1 MAVVKRRYPPG
12 VTIHHSHPFADPPS
26 ARDAIRAF
34 RGRLASGVTL
44 WTAVG
49 ERRPAGLTVSSL
61 MVANG
66 VPPRVLALLDPLSD
80 LCEALLASQVA
91 AVTLLARDQL
101 RLAEI
106 FAGQA
111 PAPGGPFGQAPFTD
125 TAWGPV
131 PSAAATW
138 AGVRLEDSRQIG
150 WSLLVTCVLEEL
162 VADGGVE
169 DPLVHHRGRYPKLG

>member
-1 MAVVKRRYPPG
+1 
-12 VTIHHSHPFADPPS
+12 VTIHSSHPFADPPS
-26 ARDAIRAF
+26 ARDAVRAF

-44 WTAVG
+44 WTSVG
-49 ERRPAGLTVSSL
+49 ERRPAGLTVSSV

-66 VPPRVLALLDPLSD
+66 VPPRILALLDPLSD
-80 LCEALLASQVA
+80 LCDALLASQLA
-91 AVTLLARDQL
+91 AVTVLDRDQE

-111 PAPGGPFGQAPFTD
+111 PAPGGGFRQAAFTD

-131 PSAAATW
+131 PATAGTW
-138 AGVRLEDSRQIG
+138 AGVRLEDSRPVG
-150 WSLLVTCVLEEL
+150 FAVLVTCVLEEL
-162 VADGGVE
+162 VATGASE

>member
-1 MAVVKRRYPPG
+1 
-12 VTIHHSHPFADPPS
+12 VTIHDTHPFADPPS
-26 ARDAIRAF
+26 ARDAVRAF

-44 WTAVG
+44 WTAAG
-49 ERRPAGLTVSSL
+49 ERRPAGLTVSSV

-66 VPPRVLALLDPLSD
+66 VPPRILALLDPLSD
-80 LCEALLASQVA
+80 LCEALLDSQAA
-91 AVTLLARDQL
+91 AVTVLGRDQL

-111 PAPGGPFGQAPFTD
+111 PAPGGPFRQAAFSD

-131 PSAAATW
+131 PTEATTW
-138 AGVRLEDSRQIG
+138 AGVRLEDSRPVG
-150 WSLLVTCVLEEL
+150 WSLLVTCLLEEL
-162 VADGGVE
+162 VAEGGVE

>member
-1 MAVVKRRYPPG
+1 M
-12 VTIHHSHPFADPPS
+12 TIHHSHPFADPPS
-26 ARDAIRAF
+26 ARDAVRAF

-44 WTAVG
+44 WTSVG

-66 VPPRVLALLDPLSD
+66 VPPRLLALVDPLSD
-80 LCEALLASQVA
+80 LWEALLVSEAA

-111 PAPGGPFGQAPFTD
+111 PAPGGPFQQAPFSD

-131 PSAAATW
+131 PVDAPTW
-138 AGVRLEDSRQIG
+138 AGVRLEDSRPVC

-162 VADGGVE
+162 VTPDVDL

>member
-1 MAVVKRRYPPG
+1 M
-12 VTIHHSHPFADPPS
+12 TIHHSHPFADPPS
-26 ARDAIRAF
+26 ARDAVRAF

-44 WTAVG
+44 WTSAG

-66 VPPRVLALLDPLSD
+66 VPPRLVALVDPLSD
-80 LCEALLASQVA
+80 LCEALLASETA

-111 PAPGGPFGQAPFTD
+111 PAPGGAFRQAPFAD

-131 PSAAATW
+131 PVGATTW
-138 AGVRLEDSRQIG
+138 AGVRLEESRPVG

-162 VADGGVE
+162 VATDDDG